1 MNTAIHPYKGY
12 LNTSFHLYVRG
23 ENPLAYDVYNNEQN
37 KSSLIFSGS
46 ANPNQPCKIKMPQ
59 SGVYTIKFSNGES
72 HKIRPMGQIA
82 G

>member
-37 KSSLIFSGS
+37 KSSLIFSGEVPLVDS
-46 ANPNQPCKIKMPQ
+46 VFPIMD
-59 SGVYTIKFSNGES
+59 
-72 HKIRPMGQIA
+72 
-82 G
+82 